1 MILSLS
7 DLKKKEVINIDN
19 GEKIGFI
26 DDVEIN
32 TATSEVLSMIIYGRR
47 GFFGMYA
54 KEPDIVIKCSEIKVI
69 GTETILISSER
80 SPSGKEKISY
90 HTNNTTGNNANITKK
105 KRFVYK
111 NLFV

>member
-1 MILSLS
+1 MICTLN

-32 TATSEVLSMIIYGRR
+32 TLTSEVLSMIIYGRR

-69 GTETILISSER
+69 GTETILISAEKDTSR
-80 SPSGKEKISY
+80 KEKISY
-90 HTNNTTGNNANITKK
+90 QTNSTSNSSANITKK

-111 NLFV
+111 NLFT